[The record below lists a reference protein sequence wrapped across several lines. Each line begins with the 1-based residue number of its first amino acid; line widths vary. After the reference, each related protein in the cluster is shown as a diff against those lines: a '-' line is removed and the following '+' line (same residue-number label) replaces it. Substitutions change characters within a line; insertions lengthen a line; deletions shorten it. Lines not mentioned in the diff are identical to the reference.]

1 MSRGG
6 RNAALFVADKRSNPG
21 TCAGKLKQ
29 YSAGDRLKL
38 MKTISLAAAG
48 AAAIA
53 ALAFLAVPGT
63 GAPPPPK
70 PAAPSQPLKLGTPPP
85 RVEAQPSSMNQV
97 QLTFAPVVKRIAP
110 AVVNV
115 YARSVAQVQVNP
127 LFNDP
132 FFSQFFGATPEMRQR
147 VQQSLGSGVIV
158 RADGL
163 ILTNNHVVAG
173 GTDIVVALN
182 DKREFKAKVLTADP
196 RTDLAVVKIDTKGER
211 LPVVPFGDSDA
222 VQVGDLVLAIGD
234 PFGVG
239 QTVTM
244 GIVSALARTQGSA
257 NDYQFFIQTDAAIN
271 PGNSGGALVT
281 TDGKL
286 AGINT
291 AIYSR
296 SGGNI
301 GIGFAIP
308 ANLARRVVEGVEGG
322 GSVKLAWIGANGQAV
337 TSAIAE
343 SIGLPRPGG
352 VLIKDI
358 YPGGPLADAGVKS
371 GDVVLSV
378 DGANVDDMQSLNY
391 RIATRKPGDTV
402 KVRVESGKNM
412 RDVSVKLALPP
423 ENPPRELTA
432 ITGRNPLTGAKVE
445 NLSPAVALEL
455 QADLLAKGVVIVS
468 VDPNSYS
475 GNYGFQSGD
484 IVKSVNG
491 VNINRVGELSRALN
505 GASHWDLVIERGN
518 RRLTLSVDA

>member
-1 MSRGG
+1 MPPFLLVEAFSKFREPAETDLRKG
-6 RNAALFVADKRSNPG
+6 S
-21 TCAGKLKQ
+21 Q
-29 YSAGDRLKL
+29 RLKL
-38 MKTISLAAAG
+38 MKTVSLAAIVL
-48 AAAIA
+48 AAIA
-53 ALAFLAVPGT
+53 ALAFWTMPGA
-63 GAPPPPK
+63 GAPPTTRMVTP
-70 PAAPSQPLKLGTPPP
+70 QPLRLPPP
-85 RVEAQPSSMNQV
+85 PQRSEAQPSSMAQV
-97 QLTFAPVVKRIAP
+97 QLTFAPVVKRVAP

-115 YARSVAQVQVNP
+115 YARSVTQVQVNP

-132 FFSQFFGATPEMRQR
+132 FFSQFFGANPEMRQR

-163 ILTNNHVVAG
+163 ILTNNHVVEG

-196 RTDLAVVKIDTKGER
+196 RTDLAVLKIDTKGEK

-322 GSVKLAWIGANGQAV
+322 GKVRLAWIGATGQAV

-343 SIGLPRPGG
+343 SLGLQRPGG

-358 YPGGPLADAGVKS
+358 YPGGPLANAGVKS
-371 GDVVLSV
+371 GEVITTV
-378 DGANVDDMQSLNY
+378 DGAAVDDMQSLNY
-391 RIATRKPGDTV
+391 RIATRKPGDKVKLRVAAGKTV
-402 KVRVESGKNM
+402 
-412 RDVSVKLALPP
+412 RDVSATLALPP
-423 ENPPRELTA
+423 ENPPREVTT
-432 ITGRNPLTGAKVE
+432 IGGRNPLTGAKVE
-445 NLSPAVALEL
+445 NLSPAAALDL
-455 QADLLAKGVVIVS
+455 QMDLLAKGVVIVS
-468 VDPNSYS
+468 VNPNSYS
-475 GNYGFQSGD
+475 GNYGFRAGD
-484 IVKSVNG
+484 IVRSVNG
-491 VNINRVGELSRALN
+491 VSINRVSDLNRAVN
-505 GASHWDLVIERGN
+505 GVNHWDLVIERGN
-518 RRLTLSVDA
+518 RRLTLSVDG

>member
-1 MSRGG
+1 
-6 RNAALFVADKRSNPG
+6 
-21 TCAGKLKQ
+21 
-29 YSAGDRLKL
+29 
-38 MKTISLAAAG
+38 MKTVTLAVG
-48 AAAIA
+48 GMAAIA
-53 ALAFLAVPGT
+53 ALALWAMPGA
-63 GAPPPPK
+63 GAPPTPHMVTP
-70 PAAPSQPLKLGTPPP
+70 QPLKLAPP
-85 RVEAQPSSMNQV
+85 RNEATPSSMGQI

-115 YARSVAQVQVNP
+115 YTRTVTQVQTNP
-127 LFNDP
+127 FFNDP
-132 FFSQFFGATPEMRQR
+132 FFSQFFGNNPGMRQR

-163 ILTNNHVVAG
+163 ILTNNHVVDG

-196 RTDLAVVKIDTKGER
+196 RTDLAVLKIDTRGER
-211 LPVVPFGDSDA
+211 LPTVPFGDSDA
-222 VQVGDLVLAIGD
+222 VQVGDLVLAVGD

-244 GIVSALARTQGSA
+244 GIVSALARTQGAA
-257 NDYQFFIQTDAAIN
+257 NDYQFYIQTDAAIN

-322 GSVKLAWIGANGQAV
+322 GGVRLSWIGATGQPV

-343 SIGLPRPGG
+343 SLGLARPGG

-358 YPGGPLADAGVKS
+358 YPGGPLANAGVKS
-371 GDVVLSV
+371 GEVVLSV
-378 DGANVDDMQSLNY
+378 DGAGVDDMQSLNY
-391 RIATRKPGDTV
+391 RIATHKPGDSV
-402 KVRVESGKNM
+402 KVRVGAGNAVREVN
-412 RDVSVKLALPP
+412 VTLALPP
-423 ENPPRELTA
+423 ENPPREVTV
-432 ITGRNPLTGAKVE
+432 IGGRNPLAGAKVE
-445 NLSPAVALEL
+445 NLSPAAGLDL
-455 QADLLAKGVVIVS
+455 QMDLLAKGVVIVS
-468 VDPNSYS
+468 VNPNSYS
-475 GNYGFQSGD
+475 GNLQFQPGD
-484 IVKSVNG
+484 IIRSVNG
-491 VNINRVGELSRALN
+491 AGINRVSDLNRAVN
-505 GASHWDLVIERGN
+505 GADRWEIVFERGG
-518 RRLTLSVDA
+518 RRLQLSVNG